1 LSACQAN
8 CTNTSLELN
17 MINDFNIYPNPNEGI
32 FRVSFSANSTD
43 LIELRVINPLGE
55 DIFFDQLSSFH
66 GEYDKKINLSNYAKG
81 VYFIKINSGSELIF
95 KKIIIN

>member
-1 LSACQAN
+1 
-8 CTNTSLELN
+8 
-17 MINDFNIYPNPNEGI
+17 MILMFIQIQNEGI

-55 DIFFDQLSSFH
+55 DIFFDQLSSFK

-81 VYFIKINSGSELIF
+81 VYFININSGSELIV